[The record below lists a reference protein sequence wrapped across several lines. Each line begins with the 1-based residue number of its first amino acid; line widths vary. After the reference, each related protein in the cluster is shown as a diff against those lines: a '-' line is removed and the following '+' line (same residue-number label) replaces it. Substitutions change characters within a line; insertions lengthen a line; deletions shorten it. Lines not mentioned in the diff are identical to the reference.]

1 MSKKNIGSS
10 FDDLLKE
17 DGIYEETHDVAVKR
31 VLAWQIAQAMKEQR
45 ISKTKMAER
54 MKTSRTQIER
64 LLDPKNNSVQLDTL
78 QRAAHIVG
86 RRLVIQLEARPD
98 IDTRRCGTQEWWP
111 RLISRAVAGAT
122 CGRARFP
129 SGPPRPSRR
138 RCPPY

>member
-17 DGIYEETHDVAVKR
+17 GGIYEETHDVAVKR

-54 MKTSRTQIER
+54 MNTSRTQIER

-78 QRAAHIVG
+78 QRAARIVG
-86 RRLVIQLEARPD
+86 RRLVVALEA
-98 IDTRRCGTQEWWP
+98 TN
-111 RLISRAVAGAT
+111 A
-122 CGRARFP
+122 
-129 SGPPRPSRR
+129 
-138 RCPPY
+138 